1 MVLDLYSFSTA
12 NSPYL
17 PRSTLEEV
25 TQVAQ
30 YVADNIVTAGV
41 SLDRCSVP
49 KRGKQESLPFD
60 ELEYGM
66 GNIYPTEQIFETH
79 Y

>member
-1 MVLDLYSFSTA
+1 MVLHLHSFSTT
-12 NSPYL
+12 NCPYL
-17 PRSTLEEV
+17 SRSTLEEV

-30 YVADNIVTAGV
+30 SVADNMVTAGV

-66 GNIYPTEQIFETH
+66 GNIYSIDVLEAQ